1 MAVVP
6 TLPDAFAVIFPSI
19 DVMTSSRNPVVQA
32 TTLSAPCCL
41 MSNFVRSSLSLLTTL
56 RRYVCLSVI
65 TIAVPLLMLMYL
77 KVRVTDVKD
86 GVERIVYP
94 EVFGAE
100 STLTVHVTTVRRWL
114 ILVGYRYSRI
124 KKESM
129 LMGMSVMMSVS
140 IASGS

>member
-1 MAVVP
+1 
-6 TLPDAFAVIFPSI
+6 
-19 DVMTSSRNPVVQA
+19 
-32 TTLSAPCCL
+32 
-41 MSNFVRSSLSLLTTL
+41 
-56 RRYVCLSVI
+56 
-65 TIAVPLLMLMYL
+65 MYL

-124 KKESM
+124 KKGVR
-129 LMGMSVMMSVS
+129 GMSYPHFSFLIVHTSS
-140 IASGS
+140 LCSHIGA

>member
-1 MAVVP
+1 
-6 TLPDAFAVIFPSI
+6 
-19 DVMTSSRNPVVQA
+19 
-32 TTLSAPCCL
+32 
-41 MSNFVRSSLSLLTTL
+41 
-56 RRYVCLSVI
+56 
-65 TIAVPLLMLMYL
+65 MYL